1 MKKSTNKKKIKPKE
15 NGRPFVYETGE
26 QLEIAANEYFN
37 KCDNNTRWKRTDF
50 IKSGERAGELV
61 DINLPT
67 PYTIEGLC
75 LHLKIST
82 QTFYNYLDADM
93 SPKLFDSASRI
104 RDKVREQHLSGAMSG
119 LFNPVIVS
127 RIQGL
132 RDNLDVTT
140 DGVKIQPITN
150 LLFNTDTF
158 KADK

>member
-1 MKKSTNKKKIKPKE
+1 MKKKEINTNSMQKPISKYFKYQSAE
-15 NGRPFVYETGE
+15 EFEKV
-26 QLEIAANEYFN
+26 ANEYFN
-37 KCDNNTRWKRTDF
+37 NCDTNMRWKRTDF

-75 LHLKIST
+75 LHLKISV
-82 QTFYNYLDADM
+82 QTFYDYVNAEH
-93 SPKLFDSASRI
+93 SPHLVEVATIARDRI
-104 RDKVREQHLSGAMSG
+104 REQNISGAHSNI
-119 LFNPVIVS
+119 FNAVTVS
-127 RIQGL
+127 RIHGL
-132 RDNLDVTT
+132 RDNVDVTT